1 MLFQRSALLAALLAV
16 GVTSFAPQR
25 PVVRSTTPL
34 VDTTSS
40 SSLWKNNNA
49 EQNWLGFADGQRRI
63 SSSALKMALDD
74 YDDEDEDDDEEDD
87 LEDPLSDGVD
97 SVSWLPTVI
106 GANGPTQAMMDEGDD
121 ADVLPLFP
129 LGGIVYTPN
138 SEHILNIFE
147 PRYREMYNDILMNG
161 TKRFVVSMSHPSE
174 EGRFAQM
181 GLLFHLE
188 DLKEVS
194 EQTADQI
201 KYICN
206 HKVVGRV
213 KLNRVLNPEV
223 WTSRETYLRVEGEII
238 DDTGDLDD
246 DADGGA
252 SEKKDESV
260 PSDVYSQLAAAAGSN
275 LSKEEK
281 TLKESFIS
289 LVEMQHELEEDVR
302 FTRASAMALAVG
314 PEPTGDSSLW
324 TTIRLWQSYTE
335 QRLVARQNEMQ
346 REFQDK
352 LLEFLM
358 KEKGVKEEEIPSAIG
373 FTDLSPELQKELT
386 ELQKTMSLELRP
398 LVLESTLTMQ
408 KILEAEDHV
417 ARVNLL
423 RHFIEAE
430 KQRLNA
436 KKQLKGMFSGG
447 ASGIIEKST
456 ESLGASAASI
466 KSTSASIDADDDDD
480 DDDGEEDNNAPSS
493 GSIFLD
499 EDDAFQ

>member
-1 MLFQRSALLAALLAV
+1 M
-16 GVTSFAPQR
+16 
-25 PVVRSTTPL
+25 
-34 VDTTSS
+34 
-40 SSLWKNNNA
+40 
-49 EQNWLGFADGQRRI
+49 
-63 SSSALKMALDD
+63 
-74 YDDEDEDDDEEDD
+74 
-87 LEDPLSDGVD
+87 
-97 SVSWLPTVI
+97 
-106 GANGPTQAMMDEGDD
+106 
-121 ADVLPLFP
+121 
-129 LGGIVYTPN
+129 
-138 SEHILNIFE
+138 
-147 PRYREMYNDILMNG
+147 
-161 TKRFVVSMSHPSE
+161 
-174 EGRFAQM
+174 
-181 GLLFHLE
+181 
-188 DLKEVS
+188 
-194 EQTADQI
+194 
-201 KYICN
+201 
-206 HKVVGRV
+206 
-213 KLNRVLNPEV
+213 
-223 WTSRETYLRVEGEII
+223 
-238 DDTGDLDD
+238 
-246 DADGGA
+246 
-252 SEKKDESV
+252 
-260 PSDVYSQLAAAAGSN
+260 
-275 LSKEEK
+275 
-281 TLKESFIS
+281 KESFIS

-373 FTDLSPELQKELT
+373 FTDLSPELQKEVT

>member
-1 MLFQRSALLAALLAV
+1 MIFQRSALLAALLAI
-16 GVTSFAPQR
+16 GGTAFAPQR
-25 PVVRSTTPL
+25 SVVRSTNL
-34 VDTTSS
+34 VGTSVPVVDGGIITSS
-40 SSLWKNNNA
+40 
-49 EQNWLGFADGQRRI
+49 R
-63 SSSALKMALDD
+63 LKMALDE
-74 YDDEDEDDDEEDD
+74 YDDEDDDEYDD
-87 LEDPLSDGVD
+87 DDDDDNEDPLSDGVE

-106 GANGPTQAMMDEGDD
+106 DANGPTKAMMGDVGAD

-147 PRYREMYNDILMNG
+147 PRYRQMYNDILMNG

-181 GLLFHLE
+181 GVLFQLE

-213 KLNRVLNPEV
+213 KLDRVLNPEV
-223 WTSRETYLRVEGEII
+223 WTSRDTYLRVEGKII

-246 DADGGA
+246 DADA
-252 SEKKDESV
+252 EKKDESV
-260 PSDVYSQLAAAAGSN
+260 PSDVYTQLAAAAGSA

-281 TLKESFIS
+281 ALKESFIS
-289 LVEMQHELEEDVR
+289 LVEMQHEIEEDVR

-314 PEPTGDSSLW
+314 PEPTGDTSLW

-358 KEKGVKEEEIPSAIG
+358 KEKGAKEEEIPSAIG
-373 FTDLSPELQKELT
+373 FTDLSPELQKEVT

-417 ARVNLL
+417 ARVDLL

-447 ASGIIEKST
+447 SSGIIEKSA
-456 ESLGASAASI
+456 ESLGSSVASI
-466 KSTSASIDADDDDD
+466 KSTGSTGSMDYGGD
-480 DDDGEEDNNAPSS
+480 DDDGDDDGDDDDEKDAPSS

>member
-1 MLFQRSALLAALLAV
+1 MIFQRSALLAALLAI
-16 GVTSFAPQR
+16 GGTAFAPQR
-25 PVVRSTTPL
+25 SAVRSTNL
-34 VDTTSS
+34 VGTSVPVPVVDGGIITSS
-40 SSLWKNNNA
+40 
-49 EQNWLGFADGQRRI
+49 R
-63 SSSALKMALDD
+63 LKMALDE
-74 YDDEDEDDDEEDD
+74 YDDEDDDEYDD
-87 LEDPLSDGVD
+87 DEYDDDDYDDNEDPLSDGVE

-106 GANGPTQAMMDEGDD
+106 GANGPTKAMGEVGADG
-121 ADVLPLFP
+121 DVLPLFP

-147 PRYREMYNDILMNG
+147 PRYRQMYNDILMNG
-161 TKRFVVSMSHPSE
+161 TKRFVVCMSHPSE

-181 GLLFHLE
+181 GVLFQLE

-213 KLNRVLNPEV
+213 KLDRVLNPEV
-223 WTSRETYLRVEGEII
+223 WTSRDTYLRVEGKII
-238 DDTGDLDD
+238 DDIGDLDD
-246 DADGGA
+246 DA
-252 SEKKDESV
+252 EKKDESV
-260 PSDVYSQLAAAAGSN
+260 PSDVYTQLAAAAGST

-281 TLKESFIS
+281 ALKESFIS
-289 LVEMQHELEEDVR
+289 LVDMQHELEEDVR

-314 PEPTGDSSLW
+314 PEPTGDTSLW

-373 FTDLSPELQKELT
+373 FTDLSPELQKEVT

-447 ASGIIEKST
+447 SSGIIEKSA
-456 ESLGASAASI
+456 ESLGSSAASI
-466 KSTSASIDADDDDD
+466 KSSTTGSIGNMDNSGDDDDGDDDDD
-480 DDDGEEDNNAPSS
+480 NDAPSS